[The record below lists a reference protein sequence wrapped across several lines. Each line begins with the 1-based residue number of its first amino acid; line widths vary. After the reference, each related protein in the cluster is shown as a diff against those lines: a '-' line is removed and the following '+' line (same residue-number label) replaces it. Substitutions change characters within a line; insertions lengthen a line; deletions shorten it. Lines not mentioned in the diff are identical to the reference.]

1 MSNPEDQSMDRD
13 AERLQGGVKEVAE
26 NSLKTLAELSHL
38 IGFKKTAKIEM
49 SEGPQKDVHNVA
61 ELLKKNP
68 QATPQE
74 IRDTILNGPAIQNQK
89 SMGFGQSKQ
98 ETVKTLR
105 GYEQR
110 IAKRAAIKVMD
121 EKLKEK
127 YGQNYLQEYR
137 NLKAKTS
144 QSQSQR
150 HRPKQGPKQGPGQG
164 LKQGPKPGPSY

>member
-1 MSNPEDQSMDRD
+1 MFNSEDQQMDRD

-26 NSLKTLAELSHL
+26 NSLKTIAELSHL
-38 IGFKKTAKIEM
+38 IGKKTVKVEM

-61 ELLKKNP
+61 ELLQKNP

-74 IRDTILNGPAIQNQK
+74 IRSTILNGPAIQNQK

-144 QSQSQR
+144 QSQSQQQ
-150 HRPKQGPKQGPGQG
+150 RPKQGPG
-164 LKQGPKPGPSY
+164 QGPKPGPSY